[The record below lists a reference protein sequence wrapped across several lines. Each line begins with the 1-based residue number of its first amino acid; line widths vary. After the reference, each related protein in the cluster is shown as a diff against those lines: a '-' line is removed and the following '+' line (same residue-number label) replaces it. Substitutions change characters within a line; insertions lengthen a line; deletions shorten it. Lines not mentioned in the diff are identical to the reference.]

1 MKKKQLLLAFT
12 SILSIGAL
20 TACGGNTSA
29 DVEITV
35 YNWEDYIYDGTDDD
49 GEKVDDS
56 IIEAFEKKYLEDT
69 GKTIKVNYKTFST
82 CEEMYT
88 KINLLK
94 IRMYNNGEL

>member
-49 GEKVDDS
+49 GAKVDDS
-56 IIEAFEKKYLEDT
+56 IIESF
-69 GKTIKVNYKTFST
+69 
-82 CEEMYT
+82 
-88 KINLLK
+88 
-94 IRMYNNGEL
+94 